1 MQKTVTLRCPS
12 CGATHDFAVGA
23 GPQLAEWQG
32 VAERLPDK
40 RETEKAR
47 DILKKAIEKRTKAA
61 GKELL
66 RNGAEV
72 LGNVCYSVCGEE
84 SVLLTEESVPESN
97 ERIFGEKVRESIA
110 SSKEKWTAAAEREGI
125 LAFDAIYICPKSRK
139 PKQGL
144 HMSVR
149 LKNDKGTETVYQYKN
164 KCEECGSHMTLADDG
179 NLGFM
184 HEDMKTVARC
194 KCGAQLVIDKV
205 SFKQPVKEQEESMQ

>member
-23 GPQLAEWQG
+23 GSQLAEWQG

-47 DILKKAIEKRTKAA
+47 DILKKAIETRTKAA

-84 SVLLTEESVPESN
+84 SV
-97 ERIFGEKVRESIA
+97 
-110 SSKEKWTAAAEREGI
+110 
-125 LAFDAIYICPKSRK
+125 
-139 PKQGL
+139 
-144 HMSVR
+144 
-149 LKNDKGTETVYQYKN
+149 
-164 KCEECGSHMTLADDG
+164 
-179 NLGFM
+179 
-184 HEDMKTVARC
+184 
-194 KCGAQLVIDKV
+194 
-205 SFKQPVKEQEESMQ
+205 